1 MFRPATLLIAFA
13 ATALLVG
20 CDALGIETGTQLAAK
35 REAEGKAVGGAC
47 RHAGRAIEDC
57 YTLNR
62 KTEKASVYAGW
73 REMDDYMRE
82 NKLDPVPAQ
91 LSPRT
96 VANAQDS
103 AGDEHEPAPGKD
115 AQRPAPRG
123 ASMEPAAPRGA
134 STEPAAPRGAAM
146 EPAAPR
152 GAAMEPAVQAE
163 PAGKAGAAHAKTE
176 AAHGKAEGPPVKAEA
191 PSAKHE
197 S

>member
-1 MFRPATLLIAFA
+1 MFRPATLLIACA

-20 CDALGIETGTQLAAK
+20 CDALGIETGTQIAAK
-35 REAEGKAVGGAC
+35 READGKAVGGAC

-91 LSPRT
+91 LSPST
-96 VANAQDS
+96 VANAQDAPGS
-103 AGDEHEPAPGKD
+103 DHEPAPEKPP
-115 AQRPAPRG
+115 QRPAH
-123 ASMEPAAPRGA
+123 AEPAA
-134 STEPAAPRGAAM
+134 
-146 EPAAPR
+146 
-152 GAAMEPAVQAE
+152 
-163 PAGKAGAAHAKTE
+163 KAGADR
-176 AAHGKAEGPPVKAEA
+176 GKAPA
-191 PSAKHE
+191 PAAQHE